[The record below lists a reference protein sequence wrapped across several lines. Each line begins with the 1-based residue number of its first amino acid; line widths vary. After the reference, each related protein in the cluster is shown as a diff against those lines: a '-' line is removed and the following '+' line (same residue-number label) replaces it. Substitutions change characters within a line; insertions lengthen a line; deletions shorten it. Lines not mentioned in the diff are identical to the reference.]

1 VYNLAQSFQRHG
13 YASGA
18 SSTADSIVESIA
30 KRTVAEQ
37 RSSGVCLVRKDFLIG
52 GAGIFTYST
61 ALAAKESSQIWIKGI
76 SLAKT
81 GLCHQTFLPCA
92 WEEYF

>member
-1 VYNLAQSFQRHG
+1 
-13 YASGA
+13 
-18 SSTADSIVESIA
+18 
-30 KRTVAEQ
+30 
-37 RSSGVCLVRKDFLIG
+37 VCLVRKDFLIG

-81 GLCHQTFLPCA
+81 GLCYQTFLPCA
-92 WEEYF
+92 WEEYFSNIISDPYEHCTILLYSKKLGSYT